1 MNITHLKGSLKGN
14 MAFEMDMNGHKIVT
28 DAAVEHGGNDYGPR
42 PKALMLAG
50 LIGCT
55 GIDVMLILKKMRV
68 EIEDLNI
75 EVEADQVDEDP
86 KVYTYIK
93 VLYRFKGKDLPLD
106 KLTTAVE
113 LSQDKY
119 CGVSAMLSKA
129 VPITHEIIIEE

>member
-14 MAFEMDMNGHKIVT
+14 MAFEMDMNGHKIIT

-55 GIDVMLILKKMRV
+55 GIDVMLILKKMHV
-68 EIEDLNI
+68 EIEDLKI

-86 KVYTYIK
+86 KVYTYVK
-93 VLYRFKGKDLPLD
+93 VLYKFKGVDLPLD
-106 KLTTAVE
+106 KLTKAVE
-113 LSQDKY
+113 LSQEKY